1 MDRIGESL
9 DRLFVQS
16 RGEINSRIEQI
27 SLCVDISETQAKE
40 YCYCLKVDANGNLR
54 LKDLIDLLILKSLSM
69 LSLRKKSMKLN
80 NTLMTQ
86 VRPQK

>member
-27 SLCVDISETQAKE
+27 SFCVDISETQAKG
-40 YCYCLKVDANGNLR
+40 Y
-54 LKDLIDLLILKSLSM
+54 
-69 LSLRKKSMKLN
+69 
-80 NTLMTQ
+80 
-86 VRPQK
+86 